1 MRSRQAVMAIDGL
14 GFGEHAVVKNRRGGE
29 PLILKDEP
37 FAPIGRVRIIDKRTG
52 ATVFYGENKAM
63 LSWSEFAALRMFD
76 IEGDGFVTPT
86 YNTQMDLDQSQ
97 LNSGND
103 LGLGYKVYLFCIG
116 TSGCAV
122 GSQIKFEVSNKSWIE
137 PNDMVPFRYQSV
149 EDDLDDVL
157 RTHYFGRKTMLSRNR
172 IAYYFKRF
180 DSDPIVSKVYED
192 GSPWTSSVYSD
203 QTSLSA
209 RVKVDLTCTVDED
222 DGRDWFDQTSGINDA
237 RFNCLQLLS
246 AWPAQIDGYTYFQD
260 VRPVTRLNFPN
271 RVLSELGDSWEIRYS
286 LIL

>member
-1 MRSRQAVMAIDGL
+1 MHSRQAVMATDRF
-14 GFGEHAVVKNRRGGE
+14 GFGEQAIIVGRDGRD
-29 PLILKDEP
+29 PLSIQEAS
-37 FAPIGRVRIIDKRTG
+37 FAPIGRVRIIDRRTG

-76 IEGDGFVTPT
+76 IEGNGFVTPT
-86 YNTQMDLDQSQ
+86 YNTQMDLDNSQ
-97 LNSGND
+97 PNSGND
-103 LGLGYKVYLFCIG
+103 LGLDYKIFLFCIG

-137 PNDMVPFRYQSV
+137 PNDMVPFRYQPT
-149 EDDLDDVL
+149 DNDLDDVL
-157 RTHYFGRKTMLSRNR
+157 RTHYFGRKTMVDRNR

-180 DSDPIVSKVYED
+180 DSDPIISKVYED

-203 QTSLSA
+203 QTTLAA
-209 RVKVDLTCTVDED
+209 RVRVDLTCTVDED
-222 DGRDWFDQTSGINDA
+222 DGRDWFDQTSGITDA
-237 RFNCLQLLS
+237 RFNCLQLLV

-271 RVLSELGDSWEIRYS
+271 RVLSELGDSWEVRYS
-286 LIL
+286 LVL

>member
-1 MRSRQAVMAIDGL
+1 MSTKSAVQAVDCL
-14 GFGEHAVVKNRRGGE
+14 GFGEQATICNHREGQSLLLNDR
-29 PLILKDEP
+29 P
-37 FAPIGRVRIIDKRTG
+37 FAPIGKVRIIDKRTG
-52 ATVFYGENKAM
+52 ATVFQGENKAM

-76 IEGDGFVTPT
+76 IERDNFVTPS
-86 YNTQMDLDQSQ
+86 YNTQMELDNSQ

-116 TSGCAV
+116 TSGCPI
-122 GSQIKFEVSNKSWIE
+122 GSQIKLEVSNKSWIE
-137 PNDMVPFRYQSV
+137 PNDLVPFRYQAM
-149 EDDLDDVL
+149 DNDLDDVL
-157 RTHYFGRKTMLSRNR
+157 RTYYFGRKTMANRKR

-180 DSDPIVSKVYED
+180 DSDPIISKVYED

-203 QTSLSA
+203 KTSLSA
-209 RVKVDLTCTVDED
+209 RVKVDLTCTINED

-237 RFNCLQLLS
+237 RFNCLQLLT
-246 AWPAQIDGYTYFQD
+246 AWPAQVDGYTYFQD

-286 LIL
+286 IIC